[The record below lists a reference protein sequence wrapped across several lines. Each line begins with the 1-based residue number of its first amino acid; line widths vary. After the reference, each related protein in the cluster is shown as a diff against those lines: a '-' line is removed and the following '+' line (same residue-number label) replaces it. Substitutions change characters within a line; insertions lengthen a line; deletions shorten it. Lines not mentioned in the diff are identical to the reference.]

1 MDKKSLDQ
9 VLSMQRQ
16 ANKYASR
23 ARVSKSV
30 SGAQRDHDRRARLAI
45 PATDYD
51 QRVARPG
58 LSRRKANDN

>member
-45 PATDYD
+45 SAT
-51 QRVARPG
+51 A
-58 LSRRKANDN
+58 